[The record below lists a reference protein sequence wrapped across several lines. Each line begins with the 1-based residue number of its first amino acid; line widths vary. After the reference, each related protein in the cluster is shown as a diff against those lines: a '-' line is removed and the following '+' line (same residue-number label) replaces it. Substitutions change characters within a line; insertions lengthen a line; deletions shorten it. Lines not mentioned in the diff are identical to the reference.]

1 MSKSIIIQT
10 KNLTKFYGKSRGIEN
25 LDLEI
30 YQGEIFGLL
39 GPNGAGKTTTV
50 RIFLDLI
57 RKTSGEAQ
65 IFDLDIHRYSID
77 IRQRIAYLPGDLG
90 LFQDK
95 TARRNLQYLL
105 GLYEN
110 HIPFRRIEELAA
122 IFGLDLDRKVKEL
135 SKGNKQKVGIV
146 LALAPEAELLI
157 LDEPTSGLD
166 PLITAEFYKILRQQ
180 QKETGSTVLLS
191 SHLLGEVEKV
201 AHRVGIIREGTLVE
215 VATLQQLK
223 SMAMKEIK
231 VEFATKEGLQKFS
244 DQLPSQPVESV
255 ILNETHA
262 SFMITREQ
270 LSNVIDLLSKFE
282 IFDIEITSPAL
293 EDLFLKYYEVVS

>member
-1 MSKSIIIQT
+1 MSKNIIIQT
-10 KNLTKFYGKSRGIEN
+10 KNLTKYYGKSRGIEN
-25 LDLEI
+25 FELEI

-39 GPNGAGKTTTV
+39 GPNGAGKTTVV
-50 RIFLDLI
+50 RTLLDLI

-65 IFDLDIHRYSID
+65 IFDLDIHHHSTE

-90 LFQDK
+90 LFQEK
-95 TARRNLQYLL
+95 TARRNLKYLL

-110 HIPFRRIEELAA
+110 HIPIKRIEELAE
-122 IFGLDLDRKVKEL
+122 IFGLELDRKVKEL

-146 LALAPEAELLI
+146 LALAPEVDLLI

-166 PLITAEFYKILRQQ
+166 PLITAEFYKILCQQ

-201 AHRVGIIREGTLVE
+201 AHRVGILREGTLVE

-231 VEFATKEGLQKFS
+231 VEFATKEALQKFS
-244 DQLPSQPVESV
+244 DQLQLQTVESV
-255 ILNETHA
+255 KFNETHA

-293 EDLFLKYYEVVS
+293 EDIFLKYYEVVS